1 MSEMTPSVMMRS
13 TKYWEP
19 SCTAAAYLQAR
30 NRKEVREA
38 GKMQNHKA
46 VPKPRPK
53 PLQLDLNITAFN
65 TNTGV
70 LDNYL
75 DTEQKKP
82 VSLFLQI
89 FGG

>member
-38 GKMQNHKA
+38 GKM
-46 VPKPRPK
+46 
-53 PLQLDLNITAFN
+53 
-65 TNTGV
+65 
-70 LDNYL
+70 
-75 DTEQKKP
+75 
-82 VSLFLQI
+82 
-89 FGG
+89 